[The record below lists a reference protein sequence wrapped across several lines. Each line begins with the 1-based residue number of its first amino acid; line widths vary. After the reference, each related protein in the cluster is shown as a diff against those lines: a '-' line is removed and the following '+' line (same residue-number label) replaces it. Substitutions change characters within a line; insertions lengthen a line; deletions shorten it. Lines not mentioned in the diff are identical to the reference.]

1 MPRTLKKSLTAGFT
15 LIELLV
21 VIAIIGLLASIVL
34 TSLSS
39 ARGKGGDAKVQ
50 TQLKQLYTLV
60 EKDYAASGNYS
71 TAFSGANTLVNTGS
85 YAAMQTALGSGNLT
99 AVTSGTPVSAYAL
112 YGKLSSDP
120 SLYYC
125 IDSTGS
131 VKPNAPAANSVTCSG
146 ASVSGQQPYTSPG
159 TYSWTAPAGVTS
171 VSVVAVGGGGG
182 GYQTWANTG
191 GSGGGLG
198 WKNNIAVTP
207 GQSYTVVVGAGGSS
221 NGGVG
226 GNSYFIN
233 ASTVEG
239 CGGGNASSGANT
251 SCANAN
257 GYGGGYV
264 GDGGGAGGYASNY
277 QGGGGAGGYSGT
289 GGAQRMAAAG
299 GSGGGAGGDYYS
311 STYGT
316 GAGGGVGI
324 LGIGTTGTRHYTPWS
339 GFYAA
344 GSGNGGGGEGG
355 SGGETGYYGE
365 NPWSS
370 MNQCSSSGCIRGG
383 NYGGGGGGA
392 GTSWGGGPGGSGA
405 VRIIWGTGRS
415 YPSAAN

>member
-1 MPRTLKKSLTAGFT
+1 MPRTLQKGPAPRARSAFSGFT

-50 TQLKQLYTLV
+50 TQVKQLYTLV

-71 TAFSGANTLVNTGS
+71 TAFSGANTLVNTGP

-131 VKPNAPAANSVTCSG
+131 VKPTAPAADSVTCAG
-146 ASVSGQQPYTSPG
+146 ANVSGEQPYTSPG

-182 GYQTWANTG
+182 GGYQWSYHG
-191 GSGGGLG
+191 GAGGGLG

-207 GQSYTVVVGAGGSS
+207 GQSYTVVVGNGGAANCGGS
-221 NGGVG
+221 
-226 GNSYFIN
+226 
-233 ASTVEG
+233 
-239 CGGGNASSGANT
+239 
-251 SCANAN
+251 
-257 GYGGGYV
+257 
-264 GDGGGAGGYASNY
+264 
-277 QGGGGAGGYSGT
+277 
-289 GGAQRMAAAG
+289 
-299 GSGGGAGGDYYS
+299 
-311 STYGT
+311 
-316 GAGGGVGI
+316 
-324 LGIGTTGTRHYTPWS
+324 
-339 GFYAA
+339 
-344 GSGNGGGGEGG
+344 
-355 SGGETGYYGE
+355 
-365 NPWSS
+365 
-370 MNQCSSSGCIRGG
+370 RG
-383 NYGGGGGGA
+383 
-392 GTSWGGGPGGSGA
+392 
-405 VRIIWGTGRS
+405 
-415 YPSAAN
+415 